1 MMETNSSLS
10 GNANSSYYVCLEQP
24 YMTTS
29 TIGVTTCVG
38 ITSEHPEAALRLLDL
53 FYTDEFV
60 INSILYGVE
69 GRDYVKVTDQTIAF
83 PEGVDSTNVSYDS
96 NTTCGIIGSQF
107 IQWGRNVDEELLLAD
122 REFMQT
128 NIDNAVKSPAFG
140 FSFDATNVRTQVS
153 SVNNVITQYFN
164 ALTNGEL
171 DPSTMIDEFN
181 TALEAAGLNDIIA
194 EKQAQL
200 DAWATAQQS

>member
-1 MMETNSSLS
+1 MAGRTVVKGIVLRSVDTRESDKILTVLTDTLGKIPVVAKGARSRRSRTAAAAQLLASSEMTLS
-10 GNANSSYYVCLEQP
+10 ERHGWQIV
-24 YMTTS
+24 
-29 TIGVTTCVG
+29 
-38 ITSEHPEAALRLLDL
+38 AAA
-53 FYTDEFV
+53 
-60 INSILYGVE
+60 G
-69 GRDYVKVTDQTIAF
+69 TIALF
-83 PEGVDSTNVSYDS
+83 DRVRRD
-96 NTTCGIIGSQF
+96 
-107 IQWGRNVDEELLLAD
+107 VDEDLLLAD

-171 DPSTMIDEFN
+171 DPSTTIDEFN
-181 TALEAAGLNDIIA
+181 SALESAGLNDIIA

-200 DAWATAQQS
+200 DEWLASRASN

>member
-1 MMETNSSLS
+1 M
-10 GNANSSYYVCLEQP
+10 
-24 YMTTS
+24 
-29 TIGVTTCVG
+29 
-38 ITSEHPEAALRLLDL
+38 LDL

-107 IQWGRNVDEELLLAD
+107 IQWGRNVDEELAAGRPGVHAD
-122 REFMQT
+122 QHRQRRQ
-128 NIDNAVKSPAFG
+128 VSGFG
-140 FSFDATNVRTQVS
+140 FSFDATSVRTQVS

-200 DAWATAQQS
+200 TRGLPRSNPKTFHLKARRT